1 MKHNIIVVVKYLFWG
16 ISWGCLFFVFT
27 CLIGFLISGE
37 AFILPIAKDFARQA
51 LGAVIVGIA
60 CGSTS
65 IVYQFEQLSWGAK
78 ICIHFVLGMGVFYPT
93 AIYLHWIPFDP
104 DQIAITLL
112 QVFLSCCVFAVIWLC
127 FYLYNR
133 SEAKKINNQLR
144 KLEQAD
150 ARNT

>member
-27 CLIGFLISGE
+27 CLMGFLINGE

-51 LGAVIVGIA
+51 LGAIIVGIA

-65 IVYQFEQLSWGAK
+65 IVYQFERLSWGAK
-78 ICIHFVLGMGVFYPT
+78 ILIHFILGMGVFYPT
-93 AIYLHWIPFDP
+93 AIYLHWIPFAP
-104 DQIAITLL
+104 DRIAITIFQILL
-112 QVFLSCCVFAVIWLC
+112 CGGIFAVIWLC

-133 SEAKKINNQLR
+133 NEAKRINKQLR

-150 ARNT
+150 AKNT